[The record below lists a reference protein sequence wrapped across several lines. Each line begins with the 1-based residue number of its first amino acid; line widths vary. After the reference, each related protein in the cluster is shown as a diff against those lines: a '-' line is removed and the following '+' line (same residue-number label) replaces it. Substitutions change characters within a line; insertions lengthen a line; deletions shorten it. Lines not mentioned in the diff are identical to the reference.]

1 MGQGPAPFLHA
12 NAQLD
17 GPGTPCY
24 RLTARVGRKRA
35 ALPRTEATTHQARM
49 PPRCTIVIVPCS
61 PCPTRS
67 LTKQRIRR
75 CSAAWK
81 ESLKERESMGV
92 MQSSGAVDG
101 LRGDRPQAKARRR
114 GDGAAGPPPER
125 RKPAS
130 RLMGMDVLATAHDP
144 RIAPEPCDR
153 ASRAPART
161 RPAQP
166 ARFAAFAVPPLP
178 PASPVLNCGD
188 DYSWTSLSGF

>member
-17 GPGTPCY
+17 GPGTPCH

-75 CSAAWK
+75 CSAVWK

-114 GDGAAGPPPER
+114 GDGAAGHR
-125 RKPAS
+125 RNVES
-130 RLMGMDVLATAHDP
+130 R
-144 RIAPEPCDR
+144 
-153 ASRAPART
+153 
-161 RPAQP
+161 RPA
-166 ARFAAFAVPPLP
+166 
-178 PASPVLNCGD
+178 
-188 DYSWTSLSGF
+188 

>member
-1 MGQGPAPFLHA
+1 
-12 NAQLD
+12 
-17 GPGTPCY
+17 
-24 RLTARVGRKRA
+24 
-35 ALPRTEATTHQARM
+35 
-49 PPRCTIVIVPCS
+49 
-61 PCPTRS
+61 
-67 LTKQRIRR
+67 
-75 CSAAWK
+75 
-81 ESLKERESMGV
+81 MGV

-101 LRGDRPQAKARRR
+101 LRADRPQAKARRR
-114 GDGAAGPPPER
+114 GDGAAGAPPER

-144 RIAPEPCDR
+144 RIAPEPCNR